1 MTADVRQPQWLR
13 EVAEVDEAVYAAI
26 AATPTPSLDTAMRRL
41 SSAANLSRLWVAAA
55 GVLSLVGGAGGRRA
69 AWSGLRSIAI
79 TSFVVNLAV
88 KPVARRRRPDRDLHG
103 VPVTRHVRMPSSASF
118 PSGHS
123 ASAFAFAGGVGRVS
137 PGAGVPL
144 HLLASAVA
152 YSRVHTGVHFPGDAV
167 LGSVVGTVVTQLAT
181 HRLETRRR
189 GC

>member
-1 MTADVRQPQWLR
+1 MALNARAPQWLR
-13 EVAEVDEAVYAAI
+13 EVEQVDDAVYAAI

-41 SSAANLSRLWVAAA
+41 SSAANQSRLWIAAA
-55 GVLSLVGGAGGRRA
+55 AALGACGGATGRRA
-69 AWSGLRSIAI
+69 AWTGLRSIAV
-79 TSFVVNLAV
+79 TSAVVNLAV
-88 KPVARRRRPDRDLHG
+88 KPLARRQRPDRDLHD

-152 YSRVHTGVHFPGDAV
+152 YSRVHTGVHFPGDTV
-167 LGSVVGTVVTQLAT
+167 LGSVVGTVVTQVAT
-181 HRLETRRR
+181 HRFENRRS